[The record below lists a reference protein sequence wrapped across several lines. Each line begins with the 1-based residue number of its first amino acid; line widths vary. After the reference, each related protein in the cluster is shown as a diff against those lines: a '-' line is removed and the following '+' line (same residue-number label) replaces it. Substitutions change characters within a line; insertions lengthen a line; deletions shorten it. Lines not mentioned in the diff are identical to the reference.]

1 MPGEQE
7 EEEQEQF
14 DPSYDLS
21 AVAAGKKGGGRKKWE
36 KNRKNDFLLV
46 MISSIT
52 K

>member
-7 EEEQEQF
+7 EQEEQEEKQF

-21 AVAAGKKGGGRKKWE
+21 AVAAGKKGAVSAS
-36 KNRKNDFLLV
+36 LLASFV
-46 MISSIT
+46 GQNSYG